1 MKVAVRTLLLG
12 ASTAALAQAE
22 QQQVL
27 GGVDETFQ
35 PLADSINLPLESF
48 EKALGKM
55 PSQAKGLWDEMSL
68 LVPGFMEKASNFI
81 SRPKSHTKK
90 PDSEWDRIIKG
101 EEIQNMWIETDGV
114 KHRKLDGHLKDYNM
128 RVKKVDPSKLGVDT
142 VKQYSGYLDDEANDK
157 HLFYCEPMTF
167 TILFTDI
174 ADIS

>member
-1 MKVAVRTLLLG
+1 MKVAARTLLLG
-12 ASTAALAQAE
+12 ASTAALAAQD

-27 GGVDETFQ
+27 GGVSDAFG
-35 PLADSINLPLESF
+35 PVVDSFKQPLESF

-81 SRPKSHTKK
+81 SHPKSHTKK

-114 KHRKLDGHLKDYNM
+114 KHRKLDGHLKDYSM
-128 RVKKVDPSKLGVDT
+128 RVKKVDPSKLGVDK

-157 HLFYCEPMTF
+157 HLFYCEYLYM
-167 TILFTDI
+167 DRRCQSS
-174 ADIS
+174 AMG